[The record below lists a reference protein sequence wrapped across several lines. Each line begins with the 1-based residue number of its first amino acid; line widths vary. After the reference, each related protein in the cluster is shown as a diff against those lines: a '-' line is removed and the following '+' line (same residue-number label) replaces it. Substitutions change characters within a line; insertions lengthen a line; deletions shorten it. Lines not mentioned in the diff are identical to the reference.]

1 MKIIKKE
8 EHSVLYDLGALQNGA
23 LTFSYAAKEGR
34 GAECFY
40 GPYPDFIIFRCTTFI
55 RVLAFQT
62 NLAVW
67 FHVSH
72 GTAF

>member
-40 GPYPDFIIFRCTTFI
+40 GPYPDFIIFRIIFTII
-55 RVLAFQT
+55 RVFI
-62 NLAVW
+62 
-67 FHVSH
+67 FI
-72 GTAF
+72 TARI